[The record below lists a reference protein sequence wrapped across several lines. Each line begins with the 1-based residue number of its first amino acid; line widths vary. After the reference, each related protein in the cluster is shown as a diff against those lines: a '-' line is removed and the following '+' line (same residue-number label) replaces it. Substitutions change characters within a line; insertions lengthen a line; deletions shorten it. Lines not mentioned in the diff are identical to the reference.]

1 MKHNDESKAPED
13 MTATTKGKFE
23 QGDKVTI
30 TAGHM
35 PGMKG
40 AEATVK
46 GAYKTHAYVVS
57 YKPTNG
63 DKKVNNHKWVVN
75 EEIKEAPEHGFSAGD
90 TVKIEADHM
99 PGMKGATADVD
110 DVKETTV
117 YMVDYKSTDDGKTV
131 KNHKW
136 MTDDELKSR

>member
-1 MKHNDESKAPED
+1 
-13 MTATTKGKFE
+13 
-23 QGDKVTI
+23 
-30 TAGHM
+30 
-35 PGMKG
+35 
-40 AEATVK
+40 
-46 GAYKTHAYVVS
+46 
-57 YKPTNG
+57 
-63 DKKVNNHKWVVN
+63 
-75 EEIKEAPEHGFSAGD
+75 
-90 TVKIEADHM
+90 M